1 MDQRKQGKMYD
12 KIKLGSQSRPAD
24 VGYIF
29 KRKIR
34 N

>member
-12 KIKLGSQSRPAD
+12 KINLGSQSRPAD

-29 KRKIR
+29 KYKII